1 MSNDVYK
8 APQSLLDDVSD
19 TTDQT
24 TEIRSFIT
32 VILLFIV
39 NIMMAIS
46 AWYLGKSGYT
56 EEVYYQVGGGFWL
69 AMLLLYAIVAGIFAK
84 NVGKRG
90 MLWGAMILLFQ
101 PVSLF
106 VSFILIIGIGR
117 NRKWFRAGIDKGI
130 D

>member
-1 MSNDVYK
+1 MSDDVYK

-24 TEIRSFIT
+24 TAIRSFIA
-32 VILLFIV
+32 VMLLFIV
-39 NIMMAIS
+39 NIMMAVS
-46 AWYLGKSGYT
+46 VWYLGESGYT
-56 EEVYYQVGGGFWL
+56 EEVYYQLGGGFWL

-101 PVSLF
+101 PISLF
-106 VSFILIIGIGR
+106 VSFILIVGIGR
-117 NRKWFRAGIDKGI
+117 NRNWFRGGIDKGVG
-130 D
+130 